1 MLKATKSEGK
11 SVKYAYVNEEDD
23 VDGEVI
29 LHFMKSK
36 SVTVDFIKSYT
47 RGKGT
52 LRKIVREIQST
63 FKGFTIT
70 LETHNSFID
79 YWRQFDNH
87 IDTREVDR
95 LGYIKIRLDSTLD
108 F

>member
-1 MLKATKSEGK
+1 MVKATKAEGK
-11 SVKYAYVNEEDD
+11 AVKYTYVNEEDD

-52 LRKIVREIQST
+52 LGKIVREIQST

-79 YWRQFDNH
+79 YWSQLDNH
-87 IDTREVDR
+87 IDTREVNR